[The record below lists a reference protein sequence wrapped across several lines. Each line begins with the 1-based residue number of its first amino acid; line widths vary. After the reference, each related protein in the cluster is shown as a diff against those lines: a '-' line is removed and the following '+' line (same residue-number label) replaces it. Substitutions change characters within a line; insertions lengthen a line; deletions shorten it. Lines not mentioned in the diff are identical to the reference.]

1 MEKGWMSCK
10 SVTVMQNYSKF
21 ESHRPF
27 PELNKACLGKQ
38 LKIRILLLHCS
49 VTQAAGAFT
58 AKSLKSPSKAV
69 FLARMRTVL
78 LSHTINSSVQAE
90 VWLMLRRLGRET
102 KIFFLPG
109 KKKKRFKKMHQ
120 STLYL
125 GNRLLGQ
132 KNFEDSH
139 CWLK

>member
-1 MEKGWMSCK
+1 MSCK
-10 SVTVMQNYSKF
+10 SVTVMQNSSKF
-21 ESHRPF
+21 ASHRPF

-49 VTQAAGAFT
+49 VTQAAGAFS

-78 LSHTINSSVQAE
+78 LSHTINSSLCTSRGLVNAQ
-90 VWLMLRRLGRET
+90 ET
-102 KIFFLPG
+102 G
-109 KKKKRFKKMHQ
+109 KRNKDLLSSRKKKRVKKMHQ

>member
-1 MEKGWMSCK
+1 MERGWMSCK
-10 SVTVMQNYSKF
+10 SVTVMQNYAKF

-27 PELNKACLGKQ
+27 PELNKASLGKQ

-49 VTQAAGAFT
+49 VTQAAGAFST
-58 AKSLKSPSKAV
+58 KSLKSPSKAV

-90 VWLMLRRLGRET
+90 VWLMLRLRRET
-102 KIFFLPG
+102 TIFFLPG
-109 KKKKRFKKMHQ
+109 KKKKGILKKLHQ

-125 GNRLLGQ
+125 CNRLSGQ
-132 KNFEDSH
+132 KI
-139 CWLK
+139 LRTPIVG

>member
-1 MEKGWMSCK
+1 MERGWMSCK
-10 SVTVMQNYSKF
+10 SVTVMQNYAKF

-49 VTQAAGAFT
+49 VTQAAGACS

-90 VWLMLRRLGRET
+90 VWLMLRLRRET
-102 KIFFLPG
+102 IFFLPG
-109 KKKKRFKKMHQ
+109 KKKKRLKKNC
-120 STLYL
+120 TNLLYICVI
-125 GNRLLGQ
+125 GSQ
-132 KNFEDSH
+132 DKKF
-139 CWLK
+139 

>member
-1 MEKGWMSCK
+1 MERGWMSCK
-10 SVTVMQNYSKF
+10 SVTVMQNYAKF

-49 VTQAAGAFT
+49 VTQAAGAFS
-58 AKSLKSPSKAV
+58 AKSLNSPSKAV

-90 VWLMLRRLGRET
+90 VWLMLRLRRET
-102 KIFFLPG
+102 TIFFLPG
-109 KKKKRFKKMHQ
+109 KKKGGGF
-120 STLYL
+120 
-125 GNRLLGQ
+125 
-132 KNFEDSH
+132 
-139 CWLK
+139 